1 MKRTLTF
8 RILTILYLCAIGVL
22 CFANFSGMT
31 DVPETLFG
39 IPADKIVHFL
49 MFLPFPVLVF
59 FSFRLSGTG
68 VVKSLLLIIAI
79 FAVGCLFAWGT
90 EYVQGLLPYRD
101 MDMED
106 FKADRLGLA
115 CGSLITFFV
124 RLLFIHKADA

>member
-1 MKRTLTF
+1 MKRTLVF
-8 RILTILYLCAIGVL
+8 RILTILYLCAIGVI
-22 CFANFSGMT
+22 CFANFSNVNE
-31 DVPETLFG
+31 VPRSLFG

-79 FAVGCLFAWGT
+79 FAVGCLLAWST
-90 EYVQGLLPYRD
+90 EYVQGMLPYRD

-106 FKADRLGLA
+106 FKADRIGLA
-115 CGSLITFFV
+115 SGSMITFFV
-124 RLLFIHKADA
+124 RLLSRHKADA

>member
-1 MKRTLTF
+1 MKRTLVF

-22 CFANFSGMT
+22 CFANFSNVNE
-31 DVPETLFG
+31 VPRSLFG

-79 FAVGCLFAWGT
+79 FAVGCLLAWGT
-90 EYVQGLLPYRD
+90 EYVQGMLPYRD

-106 FKADRLGLA
+106 FKADRIGLA
-115 CGSLITFFV
+115 SGSMITFFV
-124 RLLFIHKADA
+124 RLRSRHKADA